1 MTKRL
6 KTRKLGTVQK
16 VIQSPDE
23 PEKAEIEVEGADH
36 LYREIRIENVV
47 EDEEGRKAKLKQG
60 EKVDV
65 IVEAD
70 LKATTPAEGRNKS

>member
-16 VIQSPDE
+16 VIQTPYE

-47 EDEEGRKAKLKQG
+47 EDEHGRKAKLKQG

-70 LKATTPAEGRNKS
+70 PKATTRADGDKG